1 MPLDMFCAWAR
12 EYRRVG
18 PIVYSTT
25 SEGENRLLRTGTSDV
40 LYQIGMVIGTTQDYQ
55 RIVIELLNEDVFRI
69 DGLEGAVQL
78 NDEPVGR
85 ITEKSGNY
93 WIAFYRPLPTVIAMI
108 VVTTFIANRQAL
120 CV

>member
-1 MPLDMFCAWAR
+1 
-12 EYRRVG
+12 
-18 PIVYSTT
+18 
-25 SEGENRLLRTGTSDV
+25 
-40 LYQIGMVIGTTQDYQ
+40 
-55 RIVIELLNEDVFRI
+55 
-69 DGLEGAVQL
+69 
-78 NDEPVGR
+78 VGR

>member
-1 MPLDMFCAWAR
+1 M
-12 EYRRVG
+12 
-18 PIVYSTT
+18 
-25 SEGENRLLRTGTSDV
+25 

>member
-1 MPLDMFCAWAR
+1 MFCAWTR
-12 EYRRVG
+12 KYRRGG

-25 SEGENRLLRTGTSDV
+25 GEGENRLFRTGTSHV
-40 LYQIGMVIGTTQDYQ
+40 LHQTGVVIGTTTAQGYR
-55 RIVIELLNEDVFRI
+55 RIVIEFFNEGVFRI

-78 NDEPVGR
+78 SDEPVGR